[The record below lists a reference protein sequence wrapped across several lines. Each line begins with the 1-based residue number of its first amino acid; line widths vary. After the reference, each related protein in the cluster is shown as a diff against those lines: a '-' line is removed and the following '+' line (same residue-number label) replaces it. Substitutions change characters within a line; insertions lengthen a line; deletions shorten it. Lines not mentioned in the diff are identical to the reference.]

1 MGNFK
6 MGNSSSSSN
15 VVDLGFEGMIGPN
28 PDFDAEES
36 AKALHKAFHK
46 RVGIKEDVIIE
57 QVIRI
62 NNEQR
67 QEVRDVYKGCF
78 GEDLVDQMDK
88 IRCDDLRH
96 GLKGLMRPPA
106 EYAARELRK
115 AMRGPGTDEET
126 LIELL
131 CTRTNAGIEAI
142 KESYADTHGRDL
154 ESDIGSE
161 TRGDFRCLL
170 TAILQAQRQE
180 DEDADEDAAMEAA
193 QELYDASED
202 RWGTDETAFT
212 LILARRSWIQLRAI
226 ILAYEQIAGNTLE
239 EAIESECSRDLRK
252 GYKAIVRLA
261 GNPAYYYART
271 IYKAMKGVG
280 TDEITIIRH
289 IVNTSEILLKNVK
302 DEFLE
307 TAGYTLDKGIKK
319 NFRGDARDLL
329 RALARGNGHGE
340 EWTPSEDDEEEEEEE
355 EEEEP
360 DEEECNEMPIDER
373 MKKGMTL
380 HNVTIMSEISGLV
393 LTVKDDEDAG
403 AEVIQMPL
411 TGDEGQL

>member
-1 MGNFK
+1 M
-6 MGNSSSSSN
+6 
-15 VVDLGFEGMIGPN
+15 
-28 PDFDAEES
+28 
-36 AKALHKAFHK
+36 HKLE

-67 QEVRDVYKGCF
+67 QEVRDVYKGRNSLWCGCRFKMTEGCF

-88 IRCDDLRH
+88 IRRDDLRH

-180 DEDADEDAAMEAA
+180 DEDADEDAAMEDA
-193 QELYDASED
+193 QELYDAGED
-202 RWGTDETAFT
+202 RWGTDEATFT
-212 LILARRSWIQLRAI
+212 FILARRSWIQLRWAVLLSADLFTQKAKSHHTGVRTNCRQYAWRSNRI
-226 ILAYEQIAGNTLE
+226 WVFAWLAQGIQGYRAVGRKSGVLLCPDHLQGNEGRRNRRNYHHKTH
-239 EAIESECSRDLRK
+239 CQH
-252 GYKAIVRLA
+252 
-261 GNPAYYYART
+261 
-271 IYKAMKGVG
+271 
-280 TDEITIIRH
+280 IRGKS
-289 IVNTSEILLKNVK
+289 TAAQFLL
-302 DEFLE
+302 
-307 TAGYTLDKGIKK
+307 T
-319 NFRGDARDLL
+319 
-329 RALARGNGHGE
+329 
-340 EWTPSEDDEEEEEEE
+340 
-355 EEEEP
+355 
-360 DEEECNEMPIDER
+360 
-373 MKKGMTL
+373 
-380 HNVTIMSEISGLV
+380 NVTDFVEKCKRRVPRNSWLHARQRHKEKLSRGR
-393 LTVKDDEDAG
+393 TRSTACPC
-403 AEVIQMPL
+403 AR
-411 TGDEGQL
+411 